1 MRGMARVVL
10 VMVLVAGLSLGAT
23 AAPKTQKVTITLR
36 EFAFAPN
43 KLTLQAGVPV
53 ELTLTNKGTVEHEFL
68 LYNVPKGK
76 VDDMD
81 AFALSTTYF
90 KNTGEI
96 VAEFPGVGMAAAP
109 VLFETE
115 VVKGK
120 SVVLKFTPAKKGTF
134 EYGCHVEGH
143 YEGGMKGTLTVK

>member
-1 MRGMARVVL
+1 MRDLARVLLVL
-10 VMVLVAGLSLGAT
+10 LLVAGLSLGAT
-23 AAPKTQKVTITLR
+23 AAPKAQKITLTLR
-36 EFAFAPN
+36 EFAFSPN

-68 LYNVPKGK
+68 LYAVPKGK

-90 KNTGEI
+90 KDTGEI

-115 VVKGK
+115 VLKGK
-120 SVVLKFTPAKKGTF
+120 SVVLKFTPTKKGTF
-134 EYGCHVEGH
+134 EYGCHIEGH

>member
-1 MRGMARVVL
+1 MRDLARVLLVL
-10 VMVLVAGLSLGAT
+10 LLVAGLSLGAM
-23 AAPKTQKVTITLR
+23 AAPKTQKVTLTLR
-36 EFAFAPN
+36 EFEFSP
-43 KLTLQAGVPV
+43 KSVTLQAGVPV

-68 LYNVPKGK
+68 LYAVPKGK

-90 KNTGEI
+90 KDTGEI

-115 VVKGK
+115 VLKGK
-120 SVVLKFTPAKKGTF
+120 SVVLKFTPTKKGTF
-134 EYGCHVEGH
+134 EYGCMIEDH
-143 YEGGMKGTLTVK
+143 YEAGQKGVLVVR